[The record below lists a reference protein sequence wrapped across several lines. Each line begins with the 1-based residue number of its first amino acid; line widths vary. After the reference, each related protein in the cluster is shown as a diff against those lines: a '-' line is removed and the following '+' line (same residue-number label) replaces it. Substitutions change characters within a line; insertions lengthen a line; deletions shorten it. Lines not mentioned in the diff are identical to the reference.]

1 MARGMEAASSGAAKP
16 AQLVDL
22 FCGDYNNKQKAGG
35 EAKRQPLPRRVANDG
50 EEYTYKQFYL
60 FYKNDAPRRWR
71 LAGHKGPAECTVET
85 YGQLEEYVKQQPE
98 YVTQLQKLQRQ
109 SWRSSGERRA
119 PGGQKRREPG
129 DDGRMCPMHRL
140 AGQEAGPHPS
150 QTVMV
155 CGCCAGTCELC
166 DPELD
171 PYN

>member
-1 MARGMEAASSGAAKP
+1 MEAASSGAAKP
-16 AQLVDL
+16 AQRVDL
-22 FCGDYNNKQKAGG
+22 FCGDYNNKQKAEG
-35 EAKRQPLPRRVANDG
+35 EAKWEPLPRRVANDG
-50 EEYTYKQFYL
+50 KAYTYKEFFL

-71 LAGHKGPAECTVET
+71 LAGQWK
-85 YGQLEEYVKQQPE
+85 EYVKQQPE
-98 YVTQLQKLQRQ
+98 YDTQLQELQKQ